1 MKFQDMIG
9 LSSYYFNFKGGK
21 EMISYYELLGMI
33 KENNIPEKVK
43 YDDNTYIWNGRNYH
57 TIEADNRPYLNSD
70 IDEVDMIK
78 RNIEIIEPK
87 KIEKL
92 KLENG
97 HIAEVLENG
106 DEHWYTISSAQRI
119 LASKINEIIE
129 VLNEK
134 EKIQDN
140 KK

>member
-33 KENNIPEKVK
+33 KDKSNPEKIK
-43 YDDNTYIWNGRNYH
+43 HDDDLYEFDYNLNCYH
-57 TIEADNRPYLNSD
+57 SESGKCYLSEAF
-70 IDEVDMIK
+70 DEENAFDKI
-78 RNIEIIEPK
+78 IEIIEDK
-87 KIEKL
+87 KLNIEDFNSVKINNEERVYCDLPPDEIKL
-92 KLENG
+92 
-97 HIAEVLENG
+97 I
-106 DEHWYTISSAQRI
+106 D
-119 LASKINEIIE
+119 KINEIIE

-140 KK
+140 EE

>member
-43 YDDNTYIWNGRNYH
+43 YDDDLYEFDYNLNCYH
-57 TIEADNRPYLNSD
+57 SESGKCYLSEAF
-70 IDEVDMIK
+70 DEENAFDKI
-78 RNIEIIEPK
+78 IEIIEDK
-87 KIEKL
+87 KIKKL
-92 KLENG
+92 KVDNG
-97 HIAEVLENG
+97 YIAGVLENG
-106 DEHWYTISSAQRI
+106 DEHWYTMSSPQKI
-119 LASKINEIIE
+119 LANKINEIIE

-134 EKIQDN
+134 EKI
-140 KK
+140 

>member
-1 MKFQDMIG
+1 
-9 LSSYYFNFKGGK
+9 
-21 EMISYYELLGMI
+21 MISYYDLLGMI
-33 KENNIPEKVK
+33 KNGNIPEKVK
-43 YDDNTYIWNGRNYH
+43 FDGDIYIWNGVNYFSEDVLGYL
-57 TIEADNRPYLNSD
+57 TDDKNEADMLKKD
-70 IDEVDMIK
+70 
-78 RNIEIIEPK
+78 IEIIIDDK

-134 EKIQDN
+134 EKIQNN
-140 KK
+140 KKQ